1 MIKRLSD
8 SDIITDEMAEGAPDA
23 KQQSEPLTPA
33 YNPPMPVSQ
42 RQAASH
48 APLAE
53 TGLLSPVTLTAEGR
67 DNSDSQD
74 ATRTMSEAQPA
85 TLSSKQFAGQHA
97 VEYGDG
103 FDAPSVLIVEDTIE
117 IAEILQATLRHMK
130 YTSVHESHG
139 TRAIER
145 YNELQPDVVLL
156 DIGLPDVNGW
166 QVLEHIKEHQR
177 QQGSP
182 MPVVIMITAFGDPAN
197 RLIGKFQD
205 VEAYLIKPFT
215 PDEVAAAIR
224 RSLSLTAG

>member
-1 MIKRLSD
+1 MFNRLSNDD
-8 SDIITDEMAEGAPDA
+8 SITDDRAEGAPDA
-23 KQQSEPLTPA
+23 SQLSEPATSVH
-33 YNPPMPVSQ
+33 NPPMPAAQ
-42 RQAASH
+42 HQTARQ

-53 TGLLSPVTLTAEGR
+53 TGMLSPLVLTGEGR

-74 ATRTMSEAQPA
+74 ATRTMSETQYPA
-85 TLSSKQFAGQHA
+85 TASKSFAAQHA
-97 VEYGDG
+97 IEQGSG

-117 IAEILQATLRHMK
+117 IAEVLQATLRHMK
-130 YTSVHESHG
+130 FKSVHESHG
-139 TRAIER
+139 SRAIER
-145 YNELQPDVVLL
+145 FNEMQPDVVLL

-177 QQGSP
+177 EAGEP

-215 PDEVAAAIR
+215 PDEVATTIR